1 VKQRTAKVNPTRGL
15 LAEYGIVVGRHVEVL
30 RRALPS
36 LLEEAENGLTADFR
50 VLLEGL
56 NQDLAR
62 LDEGVSELVKQI
74 KTLANNHPAAKRL
87 QQIPGIGPLMATA
100 LVCAIGEGRQ
110 FKRGR
115 DMAAWLG
122 LTPGQYN
129 RRQRK
134 IAEDQQTWR
143 YLFAHLL
150 IHGARSVLAVAV
162 RKEDL
167 RSNWLQSLCSRRHK
181 NIAAAALANKNAR
194 IAWAVE

>member
-1 VKQRTAKVNPTRGL
+1 
-15 LAEYGIVVGRHVEVL
+15 
-30 RRALPS
+30 
-36 LLEEAENGLTADFR
+36 
-50 VLLEGL
+50 VLLESL

-62 LDEGVSELVKQI
+62 LDERVNELVKQI
-74 KTLANNHPAAKRL
+74 ETLATNNPAAKCL
-87 QQIPGIGPLMATA
+87 QQIPGIGPLIATA

-122 LTPGQYN
+122 FTPGQYN

-150 IHGARSVLAVAV
+150 IHGARSVLAVAI
-162 RKEDL
+162 RKEDP
-167 RSNWLQSLCSRRHK
+167 RSNWLQSLC
-181 NIAAAALANKNAR
+181 
-194 IAWAVE
+194 